1 MALWTDPQHLARI
14 RNIWHAQLPS
24 WRRPVAAQ
32 LLSTSSNR
40 ETFDLPALRN
50 ARLVTS
56 EIKTKEQ
63 RFVNGETQVS
73 PEILRIQ
80 KTQKL
85 WQKCAE
91 RVLIS
96 LKFRFRLILI
106 SFTFPFSLW
115 VLRLILNL
123 KKIFNTSSKTEIV
136 CSFFSMR
143 DLCFL
148 KHEQL
153 FSLA

>member
-1 MALWTDPQHLARI
+1 MICCWLSSCYVHFCSASCDSFFFCSRSLNLVYTLFNGQSLCLNYDFLIFHL
-14 RNIWHAQLPS
+14 NNDCW
-24 WRRPVAAQ
+24 
-32 LLSTSSNR
+32 
-40 ETFDLPALRN
+40 
-50 ARLVTS
+50 
-56 EIKTKEQ
+56 
-63 RFVNGETQVS
+63 
-73 PEILRIQ
+73 IQ

-85 WQKCAE
+85 WQKCVE

-136 CSFFSMR
+136 YSLFSMR

-148 KHEQL
+148 KHGQL
-153 FSLA
+153 FSLAWWRFIIC

>member
-1 MALWTDPQHLARI
+1 MLRAFLFCILWFILLFCSRSLNLLYTLFNGQSLCLNYDFLIFHL
-14 RNIWHAQLPS
+14 NNDCW
-24 WRRPVAAQ
+24 
-32 LLSTSSNR
+32 
-40 ETFDLPALRN
+40 
-50 ARLVTS
+50 
-56 EIKTKEQ
+56 
-63 RFVNGETQVS
+63 
-73 PEILRIQ
+73 IQ

-85 WQKCAE
+85 WQKCVE

-96 LKFRFRLILI
+96 LKFHFRLILI

-115 VLRLILNL
+115 VLRLIRNL

-136 CSFFSMR
+136 CPFFSMR

-153 FSLA
+153 FSLAWWRFIIC